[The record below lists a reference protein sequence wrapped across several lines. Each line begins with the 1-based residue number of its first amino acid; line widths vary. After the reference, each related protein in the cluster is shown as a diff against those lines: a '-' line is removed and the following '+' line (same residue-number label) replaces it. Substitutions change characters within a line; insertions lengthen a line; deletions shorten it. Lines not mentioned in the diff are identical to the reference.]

1 MSDSNLRYMSEG
13 GLNVFSMFKITKL
26 TTGREYMG
34 YFIIYPFYFGHL
46 KNFWNIKV
54 FVCLTLYVFGLSAP
68 KGWEF

>member
-13 GLNVFSMFKITKL
+13 GLNVFSMSKITKL

-34 YFIIYPFYFGHL
+34 CFIINPFYFGHL

-54 FVCLTLYVFGLSAP
+54 FVCLILYVFGLSASE
-68 KGWEF
+68 GWEF